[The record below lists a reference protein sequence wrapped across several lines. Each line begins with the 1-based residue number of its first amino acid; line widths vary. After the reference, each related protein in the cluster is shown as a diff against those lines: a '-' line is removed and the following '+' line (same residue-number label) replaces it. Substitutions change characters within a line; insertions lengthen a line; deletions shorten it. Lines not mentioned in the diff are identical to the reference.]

1 MTATLEIRMK
11 RTEGS
16 LVRLLG
22 LVGRRGFETEGV
34 SARSLEKHIDVTLT
48 VCGARSVEILERQ
61 ILKLEDVERVEAVES
76 KKQ

>member
-1 MTATLEIRMK
+1 MATLQIQLK
-11 RTEGS
+11 RVEGS
-16 LVRLLG
+16 LLRLLG
-22 LVGRRGFETEGV
+22 LVGRRGFETEGI

-48 VCGARSVEILERQ
+48 VRGARSVEVLERQ